1 MLRKIIINNFQSHKN
16 TVIELDNVTVV
27 HGLSDSGKSAI
38 RKAIQCVVHK
48 APFYIRNGED
58 VKDGSI
64 RLEFDDYI
72 IERQVKVKNKK
83 QPSDKLELSKDVY
96 IVNDKDTYE
105 RFGIELPENIQ
116 KELRFFLQKFDS
128 KPVDYNIMSQ
138 FDDMFFIGK
147 SYDSIRNKMI
157 NMLVPDCDIIGK
169 TIQDFKE
176 KKNSAVSSSRLYK
189 KLLEEST
196 AKLEQIPADVIE
208 TCSDN
213 IMKLERYSK
222 SIEDKRTTLGE
233 LKITKQLLSNL
244 ELRNVDVEKYGTY
257 IDSLNKGF
265 NTLTNVRNKLYALQG
280 IKHKLS
286 HIELIH
292 ADFSE
297 CNTNELRKQ
306 YEQLRKMKLDLVV
319 LTDTSET
326 IHECKERAVKLDDE
340 IAVTA
345 KEIEVKKEEYIKTS
359 KVVICPITNEKC
371 EKLSK

>member
-1 MLRKIIINNFQSHKN
+1 MLKKIIINNFQSHKN
-16 TVIELDNVTVV
+16 TTIELNNVTVV

-48 APFYIRNGED
+48 APFYIRNSED
-58 VKDGSI
+58 VKDGFI

-72 IERQVKVKNKK
+72 IERQVKLKNKK
-83 QPSDKLELSKDVY
+83 QPTDKLELSKDVY
-96 IVNDKDTYE
+96 VVNDKDTYE

-116 KELRFFLQKFDS
+116 KELMFFLQKFDS

-176 KKNSAVSSSRLYK
+176 KKNNAASSSRLYK
-189 KLLEEST
+189 KLFEEST
-196 AKLEQIPADVIE
+196 AKLEQIPTDTIE
-208 TCSDN
+208 ACSDN
-213 IMKLERYSK
+213 IAKLERYSTT
-222 SIEDKRTTLGE
+222 IDDKRTILGE
-233 LKITKQLLSNL
+233 LKMARQVLSNL
-244 ELRNVDVEKYGTY
+244 KLRNIDVEKYGTY

-265 NTLTNVRNKLYALQG
+265 NSLTNVRNKLYALQG
-280 IKHKLS
+280 IKHKLG

-297 CNTNELRKQ
+297 CDTNELRKH
-306 YEQLRKMKLDLVV
+306 YEQLRKMKIDLVA
-319 LTDTSET
+319 LTDISET
-326 IHECKERAVKLDDE
+326 IKEYKERDKELTAE
-340 IAVTA
+340 IDTITN
-345 KEIEVKKEEYIKTS
+345 EIKVKKEEYVKTS

>member
-1 MLRKIIINNFQSHKN
+1 MLKKIIINNFQSHKN
-16 TVIELDNVTVV
+16 TTIELNNVTVV

-58 VKDGSI
+58 VKDGFI

-72 IERQVKVKNKK
+72 IERQVKLKNKK

-96 IVNDKDTYE
+96 VVNDKDTYE

-116 KELRFFLQKFDS
+116 KELMFFLQKFDS

-176 KKNSAVSSSRLYK
+176 KKNNAASSSRLYK
-189 KLLEEST
+189 KLFEEST
-196 AKLEQIPADVIE
+196 AKLEQIPLDTIE
-208 TCSDN
+208 AYSDN
-213 IMKLERYSK
+213 IAKLERYSTT
-222 SIEDKRTTLGE
+222 IDDKRTILGE
-233 LKITKQLLSNL
+233 LKMARQILNNL
-244 ELRNVDVEKYGTY
+244 KLRNVDVEKYGTY
-257 IDSLNKGF
+257 IDSLNKGI

-297 CNTNELRKQ
+297 CDTNELRKQ
-306 YEQLRKMKLDLVV
+306 YEQLRKMKIDLVA
-319 LTDTSET
+319 LTDISET
-326 IHECKERAVKLDDE
+326 IKEYKERDKELTAE
-340 IAVTA
+340 IDTITN
-345 KEIEVKKEEYIKTS
+345 EIKVKKEEYIKTS